1 MNDIKFEHD
10 DDKLFIKALL
20 RSAKEANVL
29 YIIND
34 QTVKD
39 IYEKCL
45 IFRRCFPSQS
55 IYNNAMYWAFDCGFF
70 NVNIMYRLLLIS
82 SIDKNRLTENDIMNF
97 KLILCRLLSNAT
109 PKLLKNIYVLDLFD
123 IAAKNLGIKP
133 PFVED
138 TNFMIDRLKK
148 I

>member
-20 RSAKEANVL
+20 RSAKETNTL
-29 YIIND
+29 YSCG
-34 QTVKD
+34 QTIED
-39 IYEKCL
+39 IYKKCL
-45 IFRRCFPSQS
+45 ISRKTHPTEST
-55 IYNNAMYWAFDCGFF
+55 YNNAMYWAFDCGFF

-109 PKLLKNIYVLDLFD
+109 PKLLKNIYVLDLFNL
-123 IAAKNLGIKP
+123 AAKNIGIKT
-133 PFVED
+133 PFVEE
-138 TNFMIDRLKK
+138 IIL
-148 I
+148 